1 MNFTN
6 DPKIYVIGNIVETIL
21 AIPFCFLALFILI
34 YYIRRRYKLYQ
45 EKKRIPQELL
55 QMESYQNHCKNLS
68 IMGVI
73 NNFTI
78 IILLFELIQNISF
91 SIRRLPDW
99 VELFD
104 KENTGKFIFLFHVR
118 SDINIYIA
126 GINVVLV
133 PLLSM
138 LMDYLWWAYRKYE
151 NKHLIVTWTV
161 YILLRSLLTIILIKC
176 FPNPPNVF
184 QFVYLFLGLVYIIDF
199 ILFVYYTRRFYL
211 LLKSREKEI
220 QLFYF
225 DRKAYLDSRYLR
237 IHFQIASILVV
248 FSIFF
253 YTVSIGLFFPAEL
266 LKNRHRQIFRLMV
279 DYVIMPS
286 KIFSKILINLNY
298 LYIFLV
304 IVHKYFTNRKK
315 LENINDNI
323 RPLIAKYHEGLFSRP
338 RSNYVYFDH

>member
-1 MNFTN
+1 MNFTDGN
-6 DPKIYVIGNIVETIL
+6 KINEVGNIVETIL
-21 AIPFCFLALFILI
+21 AIPFCFFVLFILV

-55 QMESYQNHCKNLS
+55 LMESYQNHCKNLS
-68 IMGVI
+68 IIGII

-78 IILLFELIQNISF
+78 IILLLELIQNISF
-91 SIRRLPDW
+91 SVRRLPDW

-104 KENTGKFIFLFHVR
+104 KENAGKFIFIFHVR
-118 SDINIYIA
+118 SAIDIYIP

-161 YILLRSLLTIILIKC
+161 YILLRSLLTIFFITNFPLI
-176 FPNPPNVF
+176 F
-184 QFVYLFLGLVYIIDF
+184 QIVHLIFGLVYLIDF
-199 ILFVYYTRRFYL
+199 IQFVYYTRRFYL

-220 QLFYF
+220 RLFYF

-237 IHFQIASILVV
+237 IHFQVASILVV
-248 FSIFF
+248 FSIFS
-253 YTVSIGLFFPAEL
+253 YAIGFGLLIPAEL
-266 LKNRHRQIFRLMV
+266 LKYRHQQILSLMV
-279 DYVIMPS
+279 DYVFMPS
-286 KIFSKILINLNY
+286 KILSKISINLNY

-304 IVHKYFTNRKK
+304 IVHKYLKNRKK
-315 LENINDNI
+315 LENINDKI